1 MSVTYKIFKENK
13 FADQIRPNCLKYLKK
28 SLSLS
33 NLKKLNM
40 QDAYS
45 KKRIAKKIL
54 NLNHNGALLPKYENQ
69 KEFFSIFE
77 KFKSLLNKK
86 ISKNSLIHFPIIL
99 RLNNTLADPNK
110 KYSSSYP
117 HLDSW
122 AGQPENSK
130 ILSFNVLSQIDSP
143 TLEILTTKNG
153 KKISKTKKKQY
164 KNIIKN
170 SDIVSLYKTKQGD
183 LSILDAGTLHRTS
196 RGQSFRITLE
206 CRFIEKG
213 KLKKSDPKNL
223 KNYYFDRKTFFK
235 INQKNTIIL
244 NKFGEIAK
252 SRFGVDF
259 KFTNKF

>member
-1 MSVTYKIFKENK
+1 MSATYKVFKEEK
-13 FADQIRPNCLKYLKK
+13 LAKEIRPKCLKYLKK
-28 SLSLS
+28 SLLLS
-33 NLKKLNM
+33 NLKKINVK
-40 QDAYS
+40 DAYS
-45 KKRIAKKIL
+45 KKKFAKKIL
-54 NLNHNGALLPKYENQ
+54 NLNHNGALLPKFENQ

-77 KFKSLLNKK
+77 EFKSILNKK
-86 ISKNSLIHFPIIL
+86 ISNNSLIHFPIIL

-130 ILSFNVLSQIDSP
+130 ILSFNVLTGIDSP
-143 TLEILTTKNG
+143 TLEILTTKNK
-153 KKISKTKKKQY
+153 KKISKNKKKQY
-164 KNIIKN
+164 KNIIK
-170 SDIVSLYKTKQGD
+170 SKDIVSLYKTKQAD

-196 RGQSFRITLE
+196 KGKSFRITLE

-223 KNYYFDRKTFFK
+223 KKYYFKRKTFFK
-235 INQKNTIIL
+235 INQKNTVIL

-259 KFTNKF
+259 EFRHKF